1 MPTAATRMDLEITNE
16 VRKRQISHDITYTE
30 GRKMVLR
37 VRSVARATWKLAS
50 PFVKPRANENLL
62 YVSGNSN
69 RGSVSTQ
76 RGGMGREIQKG
87 GDTRVPMAD
96 SC

>member
-1 MPTAATRMDLEITNE
+1 MLYRRSCRNWFVTGKHNANCSNRDLEITNE
-16 VRKRQISHDITYTE
+16 VRQRQISHDITYTE

-69 RGSVSTQ
+69 RGYVST
-76 RGGMGREIQKG
+76 
-87 GDTRVPMAD
+87 
-96 SC
+96 